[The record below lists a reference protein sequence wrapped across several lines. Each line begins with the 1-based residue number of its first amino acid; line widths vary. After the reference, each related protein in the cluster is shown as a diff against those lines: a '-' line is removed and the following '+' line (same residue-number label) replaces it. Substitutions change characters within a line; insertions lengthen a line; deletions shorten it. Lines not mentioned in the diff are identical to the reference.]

1 MWGSIQEQNVET
13 TASASTKT
21 TDHREATA
29 FLEDVVEEEDD
40 TVEVCRL
47 SRVRVVVEIEMVV
60 VVKKTVVE
68 VLVVVVAATD
78 AGW

>member
-1 MWGSIQEQNVET
+1 
-13 TASASTKT
+13 
-21 TDHREATA
+21 
-29 FLEDVVEEEDD
+29 VVEEEDD